1 MHTRYRLKPQ
11 QVSRDNGDCIYII
24 MRENLSACLA
34 RAAGEPKGKLDISN
48 FRLCNYCV
56 QWGAKNIRQPLPY
69 RLLLAKLN

>member
-1 MHTRYRLKPQ
+1 
-11 QVSRDNGDCIYII
+11 

-56 QWGAKNIRQPLPY
+56 QWGAKNIRQPLPF